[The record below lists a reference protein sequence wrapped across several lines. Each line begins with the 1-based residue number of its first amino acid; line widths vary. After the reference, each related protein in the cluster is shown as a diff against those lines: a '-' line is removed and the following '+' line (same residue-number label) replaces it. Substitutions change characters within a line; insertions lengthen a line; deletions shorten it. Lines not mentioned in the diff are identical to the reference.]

1 MKSMRKVRTW
11 SLVAGLG
18 AAALPL
24 SAWAQTAPTSPP
36 ADTPPPAPPVAPAA
50 PAPPAPPAAPA
61 APSAPAAAPLSAG
74 EKRETPD
81 YDGRGEAPTTV
92 GEGALWVPRVALFPA
107 YLVSEYLVRRPLG
120 FVVTSAEQGRWIQ
133 ELSDFFTFGPE
144 NNIGIVPT
152 ALVDFGFRSSVG
164 VYFFYDDFL
173 ARQNDLRVHAGY
185 GGEDWL
191 RLTVADRVRLDDDST
206 VKFRVE
212 AWKRPDGAYY
222 GLGPSSLDAASTHYG
237 AHIYD
242 AGMVFESQTTKT
254 VRIEADFGVRHQ
266 DFFDA
271 TCCDAPSL
279 AGRIEAGAISAPPGF
294 VDGYTAQRMA
304 LSFAYDTRPPRPEP
318 GSGMRLEL
326 QAENAIDMDSPT
338 EGRWVRWG
346 GSLGGFVD
354 LTGTA
359 RVVGLAVHTQFVEP
373 LADRDVPFTEQ
384 AQLGGESILRGFREG
399 RLVDRSLAALTL
411 EYRYPIWSFLD
422 GALDAGVGNVFGDH
436 LEGFSPKR
444 LRFAFDA
451 GMRTANKHRDHSF
464 DFLVGAGTET
474 FEDGA
479 ALTEL
484 RLVLGARKGF

>member
-1 MKSMRKVRTW
+1 MTRTMKIGALGFLAGVGVS
-11 SLVAGLG
+11 SLAPSV
-18 AAALPL
+18 
-24 SAWAQTAPTSPP
+24 WAQVPVPSAP
-36 ADTPPPAPPVAPAA
+36 APAA
-50 PAPPAPPAAPA
+50 PAAA
-61 APSAPAAAPLSAG
+61 SASVSEKPLVSG

-81 YDGRGEAPTTV
+81 YDGRGDEPTSA
-92 GEGALWVPRVALFPA
+92 GEVALWVPRVALFPA
-107 YLVSEYLVRRPLG
+107 YLASEYLVRKPLG

-133 ELSDFFTFGPE
+133 ELTDFFTFGPE

-173 ARQNDLRVHAGY
+173 AKQNDLRVHAGY

-191 RLTVADRVRLDDDST
+191 RLTVADRVRFDDDSS
-206 VKFRVE
+206 VKFRAE
-212 AWKRPDGAYY
+212 AWKRPDGAFY
-222 GLGPSSLDAASTHYG
+222 GLGPRTLDAATTRYG

-254 VRIEADFGVRHQ
+254 VRVEADFGVRHQ
-266 DFFDA
+266 DFFNA

-279 AGRIEAGAISAPPGF
+279 SGRITDGTMPAPPGF
-294 VDGYTAQRMA
+294 VDGYTANRIA
-304 LSFAYDTRPPRPEP
+304 LSFAYDTRKPRPEP
-318 GSGMRLEL
+318 GSGVRLEL

-338 EGRWVRWG
+338 EGRWVHWG

-359 RVVGLAVHTQFVEP
+359 RVVGLAVHTQFVDP
-373 LADRDVPFTEQ
+373 LGDRDVPFTEQ

-399 RLVDRSLAALTL
+399 RLVDRSLVAATL

-422 GALDAGVGNVFGDH
+422 GALDAGVGNVFGEH
-436 LEGFSPKR
+436 LEGFAPK
-444 LRFAFDA
+444 LMRFAFDA
-451 GMRTANKHRDHSF
+451 GIRTANKHRDHSF